1 MTTWGPAAPSCGGF
15 FGPETKRGELSKIEE
30 ATAQPDFW
38 NDQERA
44 QKVLRR
50 RARLETAL
58 TRAAQVQRDVDDA
71 AGVFE
76 IALGDENSLRGFQSI
91 IARRQS
97 ESEGNGNPKAA
108 FGA

>member
-50 RARLETAL
+50 RARLEAAI
-58 TRAAQVQRDVDDA
+58 TRAAQFQRDVDDA
-71 AGVFE
+71 AGLFEFASEDESSLGELQDRKSTRLKSSHQLISHAVF
-76 IALGDENSLRGFQSI
+76 
-91 IARRQS
+91 
-97 ESEGNGNPKAA
+97 
-108 FGA
+108 